1 MRGIAPR
8 TSHHCFCVG
17 VAATDVCGIR
27 GIRIGEQWRGAFGV
41 DSWEA
46 GPSAP
51 KASAQ
56 GHQVACG
63 ETMADPLSDWR
74 PALLNGQRP
83 GICPLAPPIRAA
95 GVNRLGWWWSGA
107 AGSVIHSSEYLSASL
122 QVFGRTAGMAADQN
136 GRRAKSR
143 EGASGCC
150 CQLIRRMRR
159 SQMWSPINALSDE
172 AHLVRTR
179 LKARNQF
186 RPACSPL
193 TRSWL

>member
-1 MRGIAPR
+1 VLESRPR
-8 TSHHCFCVG
+8 TCAEFEEFELENSG
-17 VAATDVCGIR
+17 EGRLGWTAGKRDRRPQKPQPR
-27 GIRIGEQWRGAFGV
+27 GTKSPV
-41 DSWEA
+41 
-46 GPSAP
+46 
-51 KASAQ
+51 
-56 GHQVACG
+56 G